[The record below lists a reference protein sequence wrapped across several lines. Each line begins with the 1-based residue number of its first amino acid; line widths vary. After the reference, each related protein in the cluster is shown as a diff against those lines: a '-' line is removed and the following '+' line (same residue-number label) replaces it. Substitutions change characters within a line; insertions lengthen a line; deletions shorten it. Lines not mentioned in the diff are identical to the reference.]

1 MMNTFIDLHIHS
13 TASDGSTAP
22 EELIQVADA
31 NVQEGLRTG
40 QLKEAPERII
50 LALTD
55 HDTTGG
61 IQRMQESVR
70 NRRDVRV
77 IPGVEVSAEC
87 GEKEIHILGL
97 GIDPENAA
105 LNEALEFYRDGR
117 RRRNRRI
124 LDKFEELGI
133 HIPEEELAATEEEAV
148 GRPHIARWLV
158 RNGKVESVKEAF
170 DRYLNVD
177 RPCYFDRE
185 KIPQQE
191 CMDLIRGAGGVSVLA
206 HPMRYRFLTR
216 PQLEALLESLI
227 GMGLQGIE
235 AYYSRH
241 TDEETAYLEHLA
253 AQHHLIRT
261 GGSDYHG
268 VTKPDCALG
277 LGMGNL
283 AKTMDRVEVEKVLAL
298 AGHGRKL

>member
-1 MMNTFIDLHIHS
+1 MTKAFIDLHIHS

-22 EELIQVADA
+22 EELIRIADA
-31 NVQEGLRTG
+31 SVQEGLRSG
-40 QLKEAPERII
+40 QLKTPPERMI

-61 IQRMQESVR
+61 FRRMRESVAMR
-70 NRRDVRV
+70 PDVLV

-87 GEKEIHILGL
+87 EEKEIHILGL

-105 LNEALEFYRDGR
+105 LNEALEFYRNGR

-124 LDKFEELGI
+124 LDKFDELGI
-133 HIPEEELAATEEEAV
+133 HIPEEELCTTAEEAV

-158 RNGKVESVKEAF
+158 RNGKVASVKEAF
-170 DRYLNVD
+170 DRYLNVGEI
-177 RPCYFDRE
+177 CYFDRE

-191 CMDLIRGAGGVSVLA
+191 CLELIHGAGGVSVLA
-206 HPMRYRFLTR
+206 HPMRYRFLQR
-216 PQLEALLESLI
+216 DDLEALLERLI
-227 GMGLQGIE
+227 AMGLQGIE
-235 AYYSRH
+235 AYYTRH
-241 TDEETAYLEHLA
+241 TEEETAYLEHLA
-253 AQHHLIRT
+253 ERHRLIRT

-268 VTKPDCALG
+268 VTKPEFTLG

-283 AKTMDRVEVEKVLAL
+283 AKTMDRIEVEKVLAL
-298 AGHGRKL
+298 SAAPLP